1 MPETTNDQWIW
12 ELEERIYAMTDEL
25 CNKNHIIEIA
35 PYINKEVIEEK
46 EEGEGEKDNYDFYRP
61 FDTKVIEADVH
72 WFLKLEA
79 ALAAM

>member
-1 MPETTNDQWIW
+1 MPNTTNDQWIW
-12 ELEERIYAMTDEL
+12 ELEERIYAMTVEL
-25 CNKNHIIEIA
+25 CNKNHVIEIA
-35 PYINKEVIEEK
+35 PYINKDVIEEK
-46 EEGEGEKDNYDFYRP
+46 EEREKDNHDFYRP

>member
-1 MPETTNDQWIW
+1 
-12 ELEERIYAMTDEL
+12 MTKKIAL
-25 CNKNHIIEIA
+25 AILRKTCCNCVIEIA
-35 PYINKEVIEEK
+35 PYINKDVIEEK
-46 EEGEGEKDNYDFYRP
+46 EEGEKDNHDFYRP